1 MQEIFEQVWGY
12 VRSTWRFRWYIYLI
26 AWPICIAGWLFVNQ
40 MPDQYESKARV
51 FVDTSSALRPLLRG
65 IASQGSAEDGLQM
78 MTRTLMSR
86 PNLEKVARMTDM
98 DLTVSTPEEMD
109 ELITRLSKTIKFSG
123 GRGND
128 KMYSISYVDEDP
140 QLAKQTVQSL
150 LTIFIES
157 TLGDTRKDSDSARK
171 FVESQI
177 KEYEQRLIEAEN
189 RLKEFKRKNAG
200 RMPGEGGTYF
210 AQIKQARQK
219 LAAAELELSEAKNL
233 RDELRRQIEGEEPVF
248 GIVPSTSSSTNPL
261 VTGPHPLDGRINTLE
276 QRLDDL
282 LLRFTEKHPDV
293 VATKDTLARLKAKR
307 EKDIKEQQANA
318 PKLSRPAAT
327 GLNQNPVYQQ
337 LKISLSQ
344 AEARVASLIPRVK
357 NYRKNLRDLENL
369 VDTIPQIE
377 ADFKNLN
384 RDYNIN
390 KKNYEALLARRE
402 SAKIAERAESST
414 DEVKFRIV
422 EPPRV
427 PFEPT
432 GPNRP
437 LFETVVLIGG
447 LIAGVVFAFFLS
459 QIKPMFDTPRN
470 LQLQTGLPVLGYIS
484 RIWTA
489 EEKKKRRID
498 VISFGIVGLALLGL
512 FAGMITLEIMQV
524 DLIEKIMSK
533 IPGDII

>member
-1 MQEIFEQVWGY
+1 MQELFEQVWGY
-12 VRSTWRFRWYIYLI
+12 VRATWRYRWYIYLL
-26 AWPICIAGWLFVNQ
+26 AWPIAIGGWLFVNQ

-65 IASQGSAEDGLQM
+65 LASQSSAEEGLQM

-98 DLTVSTPEEMD
+98 DLGVSTPEEMD
-109 ELITRLSKTIKFSG
+109 ELITRLSNTIKFSG

-128 KMYSISYVDEDP
+128 KMYSISFVDEDP

-171 FVESQI
+171 FVEAQI

-210 AQIKQARQK
+210 AQIKVARQQ
-219 LAAAELELSEAKNL
+219 LASAELELSEAKNL

-248 GIVPSTSSSTNPL
+248 GIVPSSSSSSNPL
-261 VTGPHPLDGRINTLE
+261 ISGSHPLDGRINSLE
-276 QRLDDL
+276 ERLDEL
-282 LLRFTEKHPDV
+282 LLRFTVKHPDV
-293 VATKDTLARLKAKR
+293 AATKSTLERLKEKR
-307 EKDIKEQQANA
+307 ANDLKEQQAVA
-318 PKLSRPAAT
+318 PQLSRPTA
-327 GLNQNPVYQQ
+327 LNQNPVYQQ

-344 AEARVASLIPRVK
+344 AEARVASLLPRVK
-357 NYRKNLRDLENL
+357 NYRKNLRKLESL

-377 ADFKNLN
+377 ADLKNLN
-384 RDYNIN
+384 RDYAIN

-402 SAKIAERAESST
+402 SAKLAERAEASA
-414 DEVKFRIV
+414 DDVKFRIID
-422 EPPRV
+422 PPRV
-427 PFEPT
+427 PFEPS

-437 LFETVVLIGG
+437 LFETVVLIGA
-447 LIAGVVFAFFLS
+447 LVAGVAFAFFLS

-470 LQLQTGLPVLGYIS
+470 LQTYTGLPVLGYIS
-484 RIWTA
+484 RMWTP
-489 EEKKKRRID
+489 EEKKKRRIN
-498 VISFGIVGLALLGL
+498 VISFALVGLALLGL
-512 FAGMITLEIMQV
+512 FAGMLTVEIMDIQLMDKIMGILPG
-524 DLIEKIMSK
+524 DLI
-533 IPGDII
+533 